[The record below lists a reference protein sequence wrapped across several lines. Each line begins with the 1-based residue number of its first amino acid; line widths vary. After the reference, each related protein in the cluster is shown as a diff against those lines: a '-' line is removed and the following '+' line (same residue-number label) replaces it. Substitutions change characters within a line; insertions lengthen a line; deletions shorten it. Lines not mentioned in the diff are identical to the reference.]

1 AKRRN
6 CDGDEDSILLLMDAL
21 LNFSRTYLPDTRGGR
36 SMDAPLVLTSIMNP
50 EEVDDESWNV
60 DIDSS
65 YPLSFYRQTLKYKY
79 PWELSETPRVI
90 ENVIDTPEVFHAK
103 YTHETTDINDG
114 MIITKYV
121 SLQSMDDKVNTQLT
135 LGKKLIGVNQNIVA
149 EKLLSKHFLKDIKG
163 NLRTFSKQSVRC
175 VSCNEKY
182 RRIPL
187 AGICTNCKE
196 KLILS
201 VSEGFVR
208 KYMEPSKQIIEDFEI
223 SPYLCQQFK
232 ILEKQVDDL
241 FGKKDRQLK
250 LFKFGQ

>member
-1 AKRRN
+1 MLIIDLNLKGNLVIVVGGGAEGMKKVN
-6 CDGDEDSILLLMDAL
+6 SLLTQDCKIL
-21 LNFSRTYLPDTRGGR
+21 
-36 SMDAPLVLTSIMNP
+36 
-50 EEVDDESWNV
+50 
-60 DIDSS
+60 
-65 YPLSFYRQTLKYKY
+65 
-79 PWELSETPRVI
+79 VI
-90 ENVIDTPEVFHAK
+90 
-103 YTHETTDINDG
+103 
-114 MIITKYV
+114 
-121 SLQSMDDKVNTQLT
+121 SDKVNTQLT